1 MDRYPRLLQIASHM
15 LQTST
20 MRLLS
25 TSLLALC
32 ASSLLSS
39 PLQGQTPDKQDGRPR
54 AAIIERLDTNGDGD
68 ISAEEAQAGR
78 RAFQDRGG
86 IQSLPEPMRT
96 AILKRLDTNGDGKI
110 SAEEGQAGRKA
121 LADGGRLRRNSFD
134 QGSEQRKRPDG
145 KGKGSEKSDRRPDG
159 KGKGSEK
166 SDRRPDGK
174 GKGSEKSDR
183 RPDGKGKGSEKSD
196 RRPDG
201 KGKQPT
207 EQGSGLGHL
216 ARFDTN
222 GDGVIDA
229 EEAQSARALIQRFR
243 NVDGAGRDADG
254 PKQRPNS
261 SQRRPLGD
269 SGPARGVG
277 PGSRGPDGPGARGS
291 QEGRDQRRN
300 VRGGGGQP
308 QRHVRGR
315 GPGQDQDAGRPRPTR
330 EDFRRRIQSM
340 RDRAGRN
347 GDDRR
352 PQSRPQSRR

>member
-134 QGSEQRKRPDG
+134 QGSEQRK
-145 KGKGSEKSDRRPDG
+145 RPDG